1 MLSRTV
7 VAVLAVVVGGAY
19 SFPERLVLLEEE
31 QVPLAHLHAQNKGLI
46 SQIQGLGGKASPLPS
61 MPALPALP
69 TSGGG
74 AKAEGI
80 KEALA
85 AVKPVMD
92 KYVNTAKV
100 LAGKYATL
108 KKAYD
113 TMKSGQGSHHE
124 DKLKAKAEIDKL
136 KRNMSDEEKASA
148 AKLKKA
154 NVASAKTEKGMQHKI
169 ETLIAANAKLTATN
183 QEVSKSFM
191 SEIENAR
198 KAAHAQ
204 VQNLQAQLERFMS
217 DSNKEQFDAMGKAT
231 AKALEEKET
240 LKPEKSS
247 IRPPS
252 RKRSRRQ

>member
-1 MLSRTV
+1 MS
-7 VAVLAVVVGGAY
+7 
-19 SFPERLVLLEEE
+19 
-31 QVPLAHLHAQNKGLI
+31 
-46 SQIQGLGGKASPLPS
+46 
-61 MPALPALP
+61 
-69 TSGGG
+69 
-74 AKAEGI
+74 
-80 KEALA
+80 A
-85 AVKPVMD
+85 AVKPIMD

-240 LKPEKSS
+240 LKLEKSS
-247 IRPPS
+247 M
-252 RKRSRRQ
+252 KAAVKKTVEKAAAADAAKKAGK